1 MNILG
6 AFKGEYLTAVGFDG
20 QTPTLTIDH
29 VQLVDLEGEDGQARS
44 KPVVYF
50 REDSPGW
57 VLCKTT
63 AQALSAMFG
72 AETDRWTGK
81 RVTLHAIE
89 VQVGAE
95 RKPGIRVKGSP
106 DLTQPVTFELR
117 MPRKKPQKVTLV
129 PTEAPASGKKLTAD
143 ALWRACVAKYGPE
156 AKMEWTVA
164 VERAG
169 IPSTTKSAD
178 WTREQLGLVE
188 QELFGGER

>member
-106 DLTQPVTFELR
+106 PPTPPDTLE
-117 MPRKKPQKVTLV
+117 PRPPRQTPPTLTLV
-129 PTEAPASGKKLTAD
+129 PPEAPASGKKLTAD
-143 ALWRACVAKYGPE
+143 TLWRACVAKYGPE
-156 AKMEWTVA
+156 AKVEWHNSFKA
-164 VERAG
+164 SG
-169 IPSTTKSAD
+169 IPDANSAS
-178 WTREQLGLVE
+178 WTAEQLLE
-188 QELFGGER
+188 MERQLFGEEA